1 MKEKAKYK
9 EWIDLVVYLTDIKNL
24 NLKKIAEWDSI
35 FNSIRVVCPAERP
48 AEMDKHIGWRTSK
61 KEEQRSNIWNELLGQ
76 SGKEWTLFVEDDEVI
91 QFNDFPNEA
100 EVNKKKW
107 APALIV
113 HSQNEKLYQHY
124 QIRLVQKGNGQVF
137 DGKNLPDCT
146 RFITKNEIELASMP
160 IMIERTTNPVQQVNP
175 SDELTLQ
182 SYSPQLYLVQGGQY
196 FKEGKY
202 VHAAAQYRQLLKKTR
217 LLPFD
222 RLGAVNG
229 LASCMA
235 EQYKWPQALALT
247 EKSLEAE
254 PLQSLPYLIQFKIY
268 QLQKKWAEAYQ
279 SLNSY
284 FKRLE
289 LYSRANF
296 DVKISE
302 EETLINLADLAL
314 KSGLREE
321 ASKLL
326 NELFA
331 VKNGDV
337 DRTFLHQL
345 LVLSIELADFKKS
358 EFFFNRMF
366 GDKVGTAAME
376 DEVREELNDYMTM
389 FMQNEWH
396 EFVYELY
403 WKLYNL
409 NPQVDEY
416 RRRLIVASVK
426 TNRVEQAQKLVAKV
440 A

>member
-1 MKEKAKYK
+1 MKKEPKYK
-9 EWIDLVVYLTDIKNL
+9 EWIDLVVYLTDIKYL
-24 NLKKIAEWDSI
+24 NSNKIAEWDSI

-48 AEMDKHIGWRTSK
+48 AELGDQIGWRISEN
-61 KEEQRSNIWNELLGQ
+61 EEHRSDIWNEMLEQ
-76 SGKEWTLFVEDDEVI
+76 SSKEWTLFVEDDEVI

-100 EVNKKKW
+100 EVNDSQW

-113 HSQNEKLYQHY
+113 HTQNEKIFQHY
-124 QIRLVQKGNGQVF
+124 QIRLVQKGKNPVF

-146 RFITKNEIELASMP
+146 RFITENEIGLASMP
-160 IMIERTTNPVQQVNP
+160 IMIERETNPVQEVNP

-182 SYSPQLYLVQGGQY
+182 SYSTQLYLVQGDQY

-202 VHAAAQYRQLLKKTR
+202 VHAAAQYRQLLKKNR

-229 LASCMA
+229 LASCLA

-247 EKSLEAE
+247 KKSLEAE
-254 PLQSLPYLIQFKIY
+254 PLQSLPYLIQFKIF
-268 QLQKKWAEAYQ
+268 QLQKKWKEAYQ

-284 FKRLE
+284 YERLE
-289 LYSRANF
+289 LYSLANF

-331 VKNGDV
+331 VKNGEV
-337 DRTFLHQL
+337 DRAFLHQL
-345 LVLSIELADFKKS
+345 LVLSIELRDYKES
-358 EFFFNRMF
+358 VFFFDKMF
-366 GDKVGTAAME
+366 EDKVGSGALD

-403 WKLYNL
+403 WELYNS
-409 NPQVDEY
+409 NPQIDEY

>member
-1 MKEKAKYK
+1 MKKEAKYK
-9 EWIDLVVYLTDIKNL
+9 EWIDLVVYLTDIKYL
-24 NLKKIAEWDSI
+24 NSKKIAEWDSI

-48 AEMDKHIGWRTSK
+48 EEVDDHIGWRISK
-61 KEEQRSNIWNELLGQ
+61 KEEQRSDIWNEMLDQ
-76 SGKEWTLFVEDDEVI
+76 SSKEWTLFVEDDEVI

-100 EVNKKKW
+100 EVHVKKW
-107 APALIV
+107 APALII
-113 HSQNEKLYQHY
+113 HTHNEKLYQHY
-124 QIRLVQKGNGQVF
+124 QVRLVHKENGQVF

-146 RFITKNEIELASMP
+146 RFITQNEIELASMP
-160 IMIERTTNPVQQVNP
+160 IMIERETNPVQEVNP

-182 SYSPQLYLVQGGQY
+182 SYSPQLYLVQGDQY

-202 VHAAAQYRQLLKKTR
+202 VHAAAQYRQLLKKKR

-254 PLQSLPYLIQFKIY
+254 PLQSLPYLIQFKIF
-268 QLQKKWAEAYQ
+268 QLQKKWKEAYQ

-284 FKRLE
+284 YERLE
-289 LYSRANF
+289 LYSLANF

-331 VKNGDV
+331 VKNGEV
-337 DRTFLHQL
+337 DRAFLRQL
-345 LVLSIELADFKKS
+345 LVLSIELRDYKES
-358 EFFFNRMF
+358 VFFFDKMF
-366 GDKVGTAAME
+366 EDKVGSGSMD

-403 WKLYNL
+403 WELYNS
-409 NPQVDEY
+409 NPQIDEY

>member
-1 MKEKAKYK
+1 MKEEAKYK
-9 EWIDLVVYLTDIKNL
+9 EWIDLVVYLTDIKYL
-24 NLKKIAEWDSI
+24 NSKKIAEWDSI

-48 AEMDKHIGWRTSK
+48 AEIGEHIGWRTSN
-61 KEEQRSNIWNELLGQ
+61 KEEQRSDIWNDLLEQ
-76 SGKEWTLFVEDDEVI
+76 SFKEWTLFVEDDEVI

-100 EVNKKKW
+100 EVHEKKW

-113 HSQNEKLYQHY
+113 HTYNEKLYQHY
-124 QIRLVQKGNGQVF
+124 QMRLVCKGEVPVF

-146 RFITKNEIELASMP
+146 RFITQNDVELASMP
-160 IMIERTTNPVQQVNP
+160 IMIERKTNPVQEVNP

-182 SYSPQLYLVQGGQY
+182 SYSPQLYLVQGDQY

-202 VHAAAQYRQLLKKTR
+202 VHAAAQYRQLLKKNR

-247 EKSLEAE
+247 EKSLAAE
-254 PLQSLPYLIQFKIY
+254 PLQSLPYLIQFKIF
-268 QLQKKWAEAYQ
+268 QLQKKWKEAYQ
-279 SLNSY
+279 SLNCY
-284 FKRLE
+284 YERLE
-289 LYSRANF
+289 LYSLANF

-331 VKNGDV
+331 VKNGEV
-337 DRTFLHQL
+337 DRAFLHQL
-345 LVLSIELADFKKS
+345 LVLSIELSDFKKS
-358 EFFFNRMF
+358 EFFFNKMF
-366 GDKVGTAAME
+366 GEKIDTGSME

-403 WKLYNL
+403 RELYNS
-409 NPQVDEY
+409 NPQIDEY

>member
-1 MKEKAKYK
+1 MKKEAKYK
-9 EWIDLVVYLTDIKNL
+9 EWIDLVVYLTDIKYL
-24 NLKKIAEWDSI
+24 NSKKIAEWDSI

-48 AEMDKHIGWRTSK
+48 EKVDEHIGWRTSN
-61 KEEQRSNIWNELLGQ
+61 KEEQRSDIWNELLEQ
-76 SGKEWTLFVEDDEVI
+76 SSKEWTLFVEDDEVI
-91 QFNDFPNEA
+91 QFNDFPSEL
-100 EVNKKKW
+100 EVHETKW

-113 HSQNEKLYQHY
+113 HTQNEKLYQHY
-124 QIRLVQKGNGQVF
+124 QVRLVRKGDVPVF

-146 RFITKNEIELASMP
+146 RFITQNEIGLATMP
-160 IMIERTTNPVQQVNP
+160 IMIDRETNPVQEVNP

-182 SYSPQLYLVQGGQY
+182 SYSPQLYLVQGDQY

-247 EKSLEAE
+247 EKSLAAE

-268 QLQKKWAEAYQ
+268 QLQKKWKEAYQ

-284 FKRLE
+284 YERLE
-289 LYSRANF
+289 LYSLANF

-331 VKNGDV
+331 VKNGEV

-345 LVLSIELADFKKS
+345 LVLSIELSDFKKS
-358 EFFFNRMF
+358 EFFFKKMF
-366 GDKVGTAAME
+366 GEKIESGLME
-376 DEVREELNDYMTM
+376 DDVREELNDYMTM

-403 WKLYNL
+403 RELYNS